1 MRRLPLL
8 KVVMGR
14 MDRPYLANAGPDA
27 DVISVLH
34 SLCFH
39 EPLKGRS
46 IQALLS
52 NDRCFALLGGCDKDG
67 RPASFVICRVI
78 GAESELL
85 WLGVKPE
92 RQRRGSARILMLSAL
107 DEACGRGAETMVLEV
122 AENNLR
128 ACCLYESLGFVIV
141 GRRPRYYRQAT
152 GELLDAKIMQ
162 VSLEGLP
169 RDTQL
174 RD

>member
-1 MRRLPLL
+1 
-8 KVVMGR
+8 MGR
-14 MDRPYLANAGPDA
+14 MGKPYLAKGGTEV

-39 EPLKGRS
+39 EPLQRSS
-46 IQALLS
+46 IQDLLT
-52 NDRCFALLGGCDKDG
+52 NDRCFAFLGGCDKDG
-67 RPASFVICRVI
+67 QPAGFIVCRVI
-78 GAESELL
+78 GNESELL

-92 RQRRGSARILMLSAL
+92 RQRRGWARVLMLSAL
-107 DEACGRGAETMVLEV
+107 DEASGRGAEAMVLEV

-141 GRRPRYYRQAT
+141 GRRRGYYRQTT

-162 VSLEGLP
+162 ISLGGLS
-169 RDTQL
+169 RDVYSGN
-174 RD
+174 